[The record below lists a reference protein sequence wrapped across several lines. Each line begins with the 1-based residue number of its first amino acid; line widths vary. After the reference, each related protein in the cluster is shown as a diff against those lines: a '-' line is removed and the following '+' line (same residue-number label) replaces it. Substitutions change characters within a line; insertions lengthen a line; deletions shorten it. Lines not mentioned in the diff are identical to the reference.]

1 MSMIKGLI
9 LFFKVPHKRWFRI
22 NNVRLIFFLL
32 ASFYGSAQDEAQL
45 SMSNNYIFEGNSIV
59 DDDFI
64 EAEKKYR
71 LGVSAKQN
79 NVVGSYNLGNAY
91 YRSELYDEAM
101 LRHLEA
107 IKNSVSKLEK
117 HNAYHNIGNTLM
129 QQKRCQEAV
138 SAYKDALRNNPTDN
152 ETRYNLALAQE
163 CAKEQGNGDGDGD
176 DEDKDKDKDKDKDDK
191 ENSDE
196 NKDKEEKNKDKEGED
211 EDKEGEDEDKKE
223 GNDKE
228 DEDGKPKEDTG
239 NQENKDPNKDK
250 GRPKPQPGKISPQQ
264 VKNLLEAMNNE
275 EKKVQEKMNASK
287 TKGIKVK
294 SEKDW

>member
-176 DEDKDKDKDKDKDDK
+176 DEDKDKDKDRDKDDK

-211 EDKEGEDEDKKE
+211 EDKKE
-223 GNDKE
+223 GSDKE
-228 DEDGKPKEDTG
+228 DEDGKPKEDNG

>member
-1 MSMIKGLI
+1 MIKGLI

-211 EDKEGEDEDKKE
+211 EDKKE

-228 DEDGKPKEDTG
+228 DEDGKPKEDNG

>member
-1 MSMIKGLI
+1 MIKGLI

-22 NNVRLIFFLL
+22 NNVRLILFLL

-91 YRSELYDEAM
+91 YKSELYDEAM

-211 EDKEGEDEDKKE
+211 EDKKE

-228 DEDGKPKEDTG
+228 DEDGKPKEDNG

>member
-1 MSMIKGLI
+1 MIKGLI
-9 LFFKVPHKRWFRI
+9 FFFKIPHKRWFRI

-211 EDKEGEDEDKKE
+211 EDKKE

-228 DEDGKPKEDTG
+228 DEDGKPKEDNG